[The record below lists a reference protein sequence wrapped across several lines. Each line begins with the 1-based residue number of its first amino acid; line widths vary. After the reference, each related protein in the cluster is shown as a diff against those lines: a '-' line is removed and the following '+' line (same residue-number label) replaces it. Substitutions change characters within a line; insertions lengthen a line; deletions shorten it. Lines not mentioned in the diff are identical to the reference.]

1 MPAQR
6 ACTLTFKSS
15 DATTHVI
22 NLPAG
27 ATLTPH
33 QQIQHIRTEGGF
45 WVGTYGTNDL
55 TGVSAGSVWIC
66 WEQVVSVTIS

>member
-1 MPAQR
+1 MAQQR

-22 NLPAG
+22 NLAQG
-27 ATLTPH
+27 ASITPH

-45 WVGTYGTNDL
+45 WTGGDN
-55 TGVSAGSVWIC
+55 TGVLAGALWTC